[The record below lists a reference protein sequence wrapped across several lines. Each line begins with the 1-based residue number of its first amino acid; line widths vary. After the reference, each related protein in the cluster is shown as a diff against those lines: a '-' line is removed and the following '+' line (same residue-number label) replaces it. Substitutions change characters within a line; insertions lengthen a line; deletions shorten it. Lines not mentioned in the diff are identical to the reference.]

1 MANVTDK
8 TFYFVNRLATSYIPS
23 SYVCWQY
30 LNHVKN
36 CFVLYM
42 EVVDFG
48 VFFFFIY
55 LPLFYVSSVILWRI
69 LCFFLEI
76 LWRILCFSVD
86 PIKNLYFSGDPMKI
100 FMFYRRSYVEF
111 YVLIFSSKNEFVYL
125 MFESIQ
131 VLFIQILFLLIRNI
145 DNKVMICFIFWLYL
159 IKLLSLWLINHTLIH
174 CLRNGCC

>member
-86 PIKNLYFSGDPMKI
+86 PMKN
-100 FMFYRRSYVEF
+100 FMFFCRSYKEFIFFRRSYENF
-111 YVLIFSSKNEFVYL
+111 YVLSEILCRILCFDIFFKKW
-125 MFESIQ
+125 IC
-131 VLFIQILFLLIRNI
+131 LFDVWVNTGAFYTDIVST
-145 DNKVMICFIFWLYL
+145 D
-159 IKLLSLWLINHTLIH
+159 T
-174 CLRNGCC
+174 